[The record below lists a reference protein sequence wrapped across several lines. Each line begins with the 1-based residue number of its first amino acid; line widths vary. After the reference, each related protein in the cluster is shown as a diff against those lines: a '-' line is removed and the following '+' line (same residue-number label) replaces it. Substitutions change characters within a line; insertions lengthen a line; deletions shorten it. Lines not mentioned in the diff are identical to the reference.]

1 MVEKGPL
8 VLDALVRS
16 PYVTTVARRVV
27 GARQLGQLVRL
38 VPVLDALSDLPGG
51 TLLDV
56 GSGALGM
63 VDFLDAERWQVTA
76 LDESFG
82 DYGAWVRP
90 PATEATRV
98 VGDVRALPF
107 EDRSFDVVVALDLL
121 EHVPHADRG
130 RALGELGRVARR
142 RVIVAA
148 PAGAEALEADRRLAR
163 SLRHVPG
170 WLTEHLDNGLPFP
183 EDLAVPLRAFGPVR
197 VAGNESAAA
206 HVTVTRRELGVAWFL
221 PTRLAARVLAIGL
234 RDRRPW
240 ARAALARIRGF
251 DRPPVYRAVVVAE
264 IAASISSSSSAASA
278 A

>member
-1 MVEKGPL
+1 MVENGPPMI
-8 VLDALVRS
+8 DALVRNR
-16 PYVTTVARRVV
+16 YVTSVARRIV

-38 VPVLDALSDLPGG
+38 VPVLDALDDLPGG

-56 GSGALGM
+56 GSGSLGV
-63 VDFLDAERWQVTA
+63 VDFLDPARWQVTA
-76 LDESFG
+76 IDQSFE

-90 PATEATRV
+90 PATAATRV

-107 EDRSFDVVVALDLL
+107 DDDAFDVVLALDLL

-148 PAGAEALEADRRLAR
+148 PAGTEALEADRRLAAM
-163 SLRHVPG
+163 LRRPPG

-183 EDLAVPLRAFGPVR
+183 DDLAVPLRAHGTVR
-197 VAGNESAAA
+197 CAGNENADA
-206 HVTVTRRELGVAWFL
+206 HVALTRRELQLRWFV
-221 PTRLAARVLAIGL
+221 PTRLAARVLAVGL
-234 RDRRPW
+234 RERKPW
-240 ARAALARIRGF
+240 ARRALARIRRF
-251 DRPPVYRAVVVAE
+251 DRPPVYRTVVVAE

-278 A
+278 S